1 MSKLQKQVWTLAS
14 IIMVALLLITMAISG
29 PSTSVAAPLGA
40 VTPVTFSNNG
50 SRAVD
55 GPRIVTFFNGTPAAY
70 QTPVTNCFD
79 TRAYNTLDVVYTS
92 ASVAAVTIDQ
102 TYGNDTAVTALGAAV
117 LASNATPV
125 VTPVAVQIPNFNAFN
140 CIKVT
145 SANATPISVYVK
157 ALAK

>member
-1 MSKLQKQVWTLAS
+1 MSKLKQHAFSLSAVL
-14 IIMVALLLITMAISG
+14 MVALLVLVMAISG
-29 PSTSVAAPLGA
+29 PSTSNAAPLGA

-50 SRAVD
+50 SRALD

-70 QTPVTNCFD
+70 QTPVTNCYD
-79 TRAYNTLDVVYTS
+79 TRAYNTLDVIYTS

-140 CIKVT
+140 CIKVS